1 MKRFISN
8 CKELYLMVI
17 GENDTHYICVNNV
30 LFSKV
35 DVITEYHPL
44 DDLDGVLH
52 LHIVPFYR

>member
-1 MKRFISN
+1 
-8 CKELYLMVI
+8 MVI